1 MESNERVTLVPINT
15 TLAAEPQQPTKRSEN
30 NKARPGFIAL
40 KAMDRRTLISE
51 REKGD
56 DGDWNGERLG
66 FIKYQWKHQLPFLR
80 RKISVSLIRWEIN
93 SRWLKFAYSH
103 NNMETMKKKYI
114 YNDNDN
120 DKFINRAKYYL

>member
-1 MESNERVTLVPINT
+1 MIAALNPATWALLTLSSKLHPPLIISVNGELEFTGSSALFSNVEHASRGLARNNTPGSPELSIEGAKLASMESNERVTLVPINT

-56 DGDWNGERLG
+56 DGD
-66 FIKYQWKHQLPFLR
+66 
-80 RKISVSLIRWEIN
+80 
-93 SRWLKFAYSH
+93 
-103 NNMETMKKKYI
+103 
-114 YNDNDN
+114 
-120 DKFINRAKYYL
+120 